1 MTEKEQQFNCKARRK
16 MLLQQYSMKLRT
28 KKGEKEKN
36 IQIQKL
42 DF

>member
-1 MTEKEQQFNCKARRK
+1 

-28 KKGEKEKN
+28 KKGEKEKKI